1 MKTARPAPPW
11 LSVVIPVQDPAEDIA
26 GCLYSLAACR
36 EPGLEAILVG
46 QERSGASLANAQ
58 ALAREMLLPL
68 KTISQPEASPGA
80 MRNLG
85 AAQARG
91 EILFFTLPACCIPPG
106 LPERLKLLFVD
117 PSLSA
122 VGGGVRALEP
132 ASPLAR
138 LTALEMSFNHGR
150 PERQNRSERQNR
162 PERESEP
169 CPFMACA
176 ALRASAFR
184 AAGMCNESLVQAE
197 SSDLALCQGLLAQ
210 GGAVKQDPELWV
222 SLDLPG
228 AWGQVWRRQI
238 RRGENRFHELRS
250 GLRLPGEAYL
260 QPMLLLLA
268 LGLLLVLGPQDLNRA
283 ATLALICVLL
293 LYPANRAFLKYV
305 GHQEPDLLKKAFFL
319 CLWRPLAWLSG
330 MLKAALGR
338 LGLSTK

>member
-1 MKTARPAPPW
+1 MKTARPTPPW
-11 LSVVIPVQDPAEDIA
+11 LSVVIPLQDPAKDIA
-26 GCLYSLAACR
+26 GCLHSLAACR
-36 EPGLEAILVG
+36 EPGLETILVG
-46 QERSGASLANAQ
+46 QERNGASLANAQ

-68 KTISQPEASPGA
+68 KTINQPEASPGA

-85 AAQARG
+85 AAQAQG
-91 EILFFTLPACCIPPG
+91 EILFFTLPACRIPPG

-117 PSLSA
+117 PALSA
-122 VGGGVRALEP
+122 VGGGVRPLEP

-138 LTALEMSFNHGR
+138 LMALETLF
-150 PERQNRSERQNR
+150 EQNRPGRQDR

-169 CPFMACA
+169 CPLMACA
-176 ALRASAFR
+176 ALRASDLR

-228 AWGQVWRRQI
+228 TWGQVWRRQI

-319 CLWRPLAWLSG
+319 CLWRPLAWLWG

-338 LGLSTK
+338 LGLSAK

>member
-1 MKTARPAPPW
+1 MKAARTARPW
-11 LSVVIPVQDPAEDIA
+11 LSVVIPVQDPAENIA
-26 GCLYSLAACR
+26 GCLHSLAACR
-36 EPGLEAILVG
+36 EPGLEVILVG
-46 QERSGASLANAQ
+46 QDQSGAGLANAQ
-58 ALAREMLLPL
+58 ALARELLLPL
-68 KTISQPEASPGA
+68 RTISQPEAGPGA

-85 AAQARG
+85 AAQAQG
-91 EILFFTLPACCIPPG
+91 EVLFFTLPACRIPPG
-106 LPERLKLLFVD
+106 LPERLKQLFVD
-117 PSLSA
+117 PNLSA

-138 LTALEMSFNHGR
+138 LTALEMSFDQG
-150 PERQNRSERQNR
+150 R
-162 PERESEP
+162 PERESEL

-197 SSDLALCQGLLAQ
+197 SRDLALCQDLLAQ
-210 GGAVKQDPELWV
+210 GGVIEQDPELWV

-228 AWGQVWRRQI
+228 AWDQVWQRQI
-238 RRGENRFHELRS
+238 RLGENRFHELRS

-260 QPMLLLLA
+260 QPILLLMA
-268 LGLLLVLGPQDLNRA
+268 LGLFLVLGPQDLNRA

-293 LYPANRAFLKYV
+293 LYPANRGFLKYV